1 MTNDMLAIDGGT
13 PVRTKPF
20 LSRHFFGDPER
31 EQLMEVIDKAPT
43 EWNSHNKV
51 REFEDGF
58 ARRHG
63 VKYAV
68 ATDSGTGSLHA
79 AVGAINPEPGDEIIT
94 AAATDIGTV
103 LGIVLQ
109 NAIPIFSDWEPGG
122 VFNQSAA
129 DIESRITERTRAIM
143 VVHLYGV
150 PVDMDAVMDVAR
162 RHNLPVIEDCA
173 QAHLA
178 EYKGRLV
185 GTIGDMACFSF
196 GGKPL
201 TAGGG
206 GILITDN
213 EEMARRA
220 LGFAR
225 KGSEYDD
232 EMRNSLRPTSERKG
246 SERGYSFLG
255 DFHEMSDL
263 LGAVAL
269 AQLGRIDDYIA
280 RRRASAAVMEDILW
294 EVPGITPQ
302 KLRPGDRSGY
312 YTHGFLYEKEKVGID
327 QDRFLEAVHAEG
339 VTVVHGAYLGGRPL
353 YRYPVF
359 AEARTYG
366 QSGYPFI
373 DEQGNRRID
382 YNALH
387 LPVLEEELPKTMSI
401 GGNSSYTEEDAR
413 DIATAM
419 RKVALHYASRR

>member
-1 MTNDMLAIDGGT
+1 MAIDTLAIHGGR
-13 PVRTKPF
+13 PVRIKPF
-20 LSRHFFGDPER
+20 LSRHFFGEPER
-31 EQLMEVIDKAPT
+31 KQLMEVIDKAPT

-63 VKYAV
+63 AKYAI

-94 AAATDIGTV
+94 AAVTDIGTV

-109 NAIPIFSDWEPGG
+109 NAIPVFSDWEPGG
-122 VFNQSAA
+122 VLNQSVA
-129 DIESRITERTRAIM
+129 DIERRITDRTRAIM

-150 PVDMDAVMDVAR
+150 PVDMDGVMDVAR
-162 RHNLPVIEDCA
+162 RHSIPVIEDCS
-173 QAHLA
+173 QAHFA

-185 GTIGDMACFSF
+185 GTMGDMACFSL

-206 GILITDN
+206 GILITNN

-225 KGSEYDD
+225 KGSEYDE
-232 EMRNSLRPTSERKG
+232 EMRNSLRPTSDRQG
-246 SERGYSFLG
+246 SERGYAFLG

-263 LGAVAL
+263 LGAVAV

-280 RRRASAAVMEDILW
+280 RRRASAEVMESILLD
-294 EVPGITPQ
+294 VPGITPQ
-302 KLRPGDRSGY
+302 KLRAGDRSAY
-312 YTHGFLYEKEKVGID
+312 YSHGFLYEEDEVGVD
-327 QDRFLEAVHAEG
+327 LDSFVEAVKAEG
-339 VTVVHGAYLGGRPL
+339 ASPVNGAYLGGRPL
-353 YRYPVF
+353 YRFPIF

-366 QSGYPFI
+366 NSGYPFV

-387 LPVLEEELPKTMSI
+387 LPVIEEELPKTLSV
-401 GGNSSYTEEDAR
+401 GGNSSYTEEDAS
-413 DIATAM
+413 DIANAI
-419 RKVALHYASRR
+419 RKVALHYVA